1 MKYKMTTLY
10 VLVIA
15 LFAVFALPI
24 TSAQSPDKLNLP
36 DTPAGKRAAAVLK
49 IIEQGGDG
57 EATIRQFLNENFAPS
72 LRDAS
77 SLENHIARIRKLQQD
92 LAGSTV
98 AGIRMRSPAEIE
110 LMLKTSGGSLMSL
123 SVRVAAEAPQ
133 LIDGLRLAEA
143 KPPFR
148 LDFSTYAELDAK
160 LKTLSETGGFAG
172 VVLVASGEKIAFEKA
187 YGLADRDKGIPNRT
201 DTMFDIGSISKLFTA
216 VAVLKLAQEG
226 RLDLDDKIGKYL
238 KNLPAE
244 IGDKVTVRHLLQ
256 MRSGMGDFLRD
267 RRYRE
272 KPENFRKVSDYLEI
286 IRTAPL
292 MFEPGT
298 REAYSNT
305 GYVALGAVIEAVTKK
320 SYDEVIENYVYQ
332 PANMKSSGSFDRTGG
347 NKNMAI
353 GYTRPE
359 GPSSGGIQLI
369 ANTNLFAPVGNPAGG
384 GFSTAQDLKRFV
396 EALFAGKL
404 LDREHTRLFLN
415 RFEPP
420 QEKENSN
427 GRPFNRAGGSLGV
440 NAVMLYDPARRDLVI
455 VLANRDLPIAEDIGR
470 AVAEKL
476 AKK

>member
-1 MKYKMTTLY
+1 MKYKIT
-10 VLVIA
+10 A
-15 LFAVFALPI
+15 LCIFAIAVFAAFAAN
-24 TSAQSPDKLNLP
+24 AQSPDKLNLP
-36 DTPAGKRAAAVLK
+36 DTPAGKRAAALLK
-49 IIEQGGDG
+49 VIAQGSDSD
-57 EATIRQFLNENFAPS
+57 EATIRKFLDENFAPS
-72 LRDAS
+72 LLKAYPI
-77 SLENHIARIRKLQQD
+77 ENHVARIREMQQD
-92 LAGSTV
+92 LAGFRV
-98 AGIRMRSPAEIE
+98 AGIKMRNPSEIE
-110 LMLKTSGGSLMSL
+110 LMLKTSGGTLMSL

-133 LIDGLRLAEA
+133 LIDGLGLAEA
-143 KPPFR
+143 KPPIQ
-148 LDFSTYAELDAK
+148 LDFSSYEELDAK
-160 LKTLSETGGFAG
+160 LKTFSETGGFAG
-172 VVLVASGEKIAFEKA
+172 VVLVASGNKTAFEKA
-187 YGLADRDKGIPNRT
+187 YGLADREKGIPNRT

-244 IGDKVTVRHLLQ
+244 ISDKVTVRHLLQ

-286 IRTAPL
+286 IRTTPL

-298 REAYSNT
+298 REAYSNS

-320 SYDEVIENYVYQ
+320 SYDDVIENYVYQ
-332 PANMKSSGSFDRTGG
+332 PAKMKSSGSFDRTGG

-369 ANTNLFAPVGNPAGG
+369 ANTNLFAPFGNPAGG

-420 QEKENSN
+420 QEKENAN

-440 NAVMLYDPARRDLVI
+440 NAVILYDPARRDLVI